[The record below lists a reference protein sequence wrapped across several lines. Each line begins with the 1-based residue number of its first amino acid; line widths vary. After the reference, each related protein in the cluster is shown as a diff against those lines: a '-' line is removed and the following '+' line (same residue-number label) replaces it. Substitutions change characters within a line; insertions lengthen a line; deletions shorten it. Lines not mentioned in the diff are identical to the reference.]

1 MARILH
7 TASRAPANLA
17 IVRACA
23 AAGHTVFAADTF
35 AWTPAACSRSVT
47 HHFVLPPPRQQPRR
61 FGAML
66 ADIVTTH
73 QIDLLIPG
81 NEEVFTVAQHYGRLA
96 PLTRVLC
103 EPRTL
108 LAGWH
113 HKGHFTQRAA
123 ARGIAVPTTHL
134 LTARMLPPFAAPAVL
149 KPAYSRFG
157 QQVYHLRP
165 GDPLPATC
173 HPTPRQPWLLQ
184 AAITGEQVCSYTI
197 VQQGHVAAHVA
208 YRTPY
213 RARIGAGIAFVSDD
227 GTATLAIVR
236 RLLAGTRYTGQLGL
250 DFIRTSTGQLVLLEC
265 NPRATSG
272 VHLVAPPALAHA
284 LTAPPP
290 DTPHIAPAGVTAQ
303 VSLALLAYH
312 PAAALRGHLRPS
324 NDVLYQR
331 DDPLPALAQVATLLH
346 FGRVARR
353 HGTSLLAATTAD
365 IEWNGDDDHAL

>member
-47 HHFVLPPPRQQPRR
+47 QHIVLPPPRQQPRR
-61 FGAML
+61 FAAML
-66 ADIVTTH
+66 AEIVTTH

-81 NEEVFTVAQHYGRLA
+81 NEEVFYVAAQYGRLA
-96 PLTRVLC
+96 SLTRVLC
-103 EPRTL
+103 EPLTL

-113 HKGHFTQRAA
+113 HKGHFMQRAA
-123 ARGIAVPTTHL
+123 ARGIAVPATHTLTTR
-134 LTARMLPPFAAPAVL
+134 ALPPLSVPAIL

-165 GDPLPATC
+165 GDTLPAAC
-173 HPTPRQPWLLQ
+173 QPTPRQPWLLQ
-184 AAITGEQVCSYTI
+184 AFIAGEPLCSYSV
-197 VQQGHVAAHVA
+197 VQQGRVAAHVA

-213 RARIGAGIAFVSDD
+213 RAGAGAGIAFVSDD
-227 GTATLAIVR
+227 GTATLAIVQ

-250 DFIRTSTGQLVLLEC
+250 DFIHTPAGRLVLLEC

-290 DTPHIAPAGVTAQ
+290 ATPHIVAAGVQAQ

-312 PAAALRGHLRPS
+312 PAALLRGHLRPS
-324 NDVLYQR
+324 DDVLYQR
-331 DDPLPALAQVATLLH
+331 DDLLPALAQVATLLH
-346 FGRVARR
+346 FARVARR
-353 HGTSLLAATTAD
+353 HGSNLLAATTAD
-365 IEWNGDDDHAL
+365 IEWNGDDDYAL